1 MDITSRKLHI
11 NGAIQTE
18 LDTISLL
25 LIRGLQELQAMDM
38 NYGSYFMPS
47 QTLSQ
52 GLERMMK
59 VILFLSGKAK
69 KGQLKD
75 KFSHSLNRLWH
86 KLTIEKIVDLI
97 TDPYFDDIL
106 NILSEFGYHA
116 RYYYI
121 SILDGDPL
129 NFNPQEEWENL
140 ENKFLNENPQ
150 RYQMFLNG
158 DDANI
163 LIKEMVR
170 RLQIPIEML
179 INRLSKVIVDYEK
192 SEVGW
197 VVPTTIKFFADI
209 GADSFGK
216 NIYKEWP
223 QSLVTFAKP
232 HKRNWSDF
240 LIRLFHP
247 FRKSKVISKRDYQG
261 EWPFRNVKK
270 VRIEKRMSKS
280 GPLHIITINGFDFA
294 LDGKTAAILKIART
308 HEAGFAVV
316 GKSTQPFL
324 NLAKKL

>member
-1 MDITSRKLHI
+1 MDIISRK
-11 NGAIQTE
+11 NYVTEAIQSE

-59 VILFLSGKAK
+59 VILFLSGKVE
-69 KGQLKD
+69 KGQLRG
-75 KFSHSLNRLWH
+75 KFSHDLNKLWT
-86 KLTIEKIVDLI
+86 KLTTENIVVTIPDS
-97 TDPYFDDIL
+97 YFDDIL
-106 NILSEFGYHA
+106 NILSEFGYNA

-121 SILDGDPL
+121 SILDEEPL
-129 NFNPQEEWENL
+129 NFNPQEEWEKL
-140 ENKFLNENPQ
+140 ESRFLNEDPQ
-150 RYQMFLNG
+150 RYQMLRKG

-170 RLQIPIEML
+170 RLLIPIEIL

-192 SEVGW
+192 REVGW
-197 VVPTTIKFFADI
+197 VVPPVIKSFANI
-209 GADSFGK
+209 GPDTFGK

-223 QSLVTFAKP
+223 QSLEVIAKP
-232 HKRNWSDF
+232 HKRNWRDF
-240 LIRLFHP
+240 LVGLFHP

-261 EWPFRNVKK
+261 EWPFRDAKK
-270 VRIEKRMSKS
+270 VRIEKRMCKR
-280 GPLHIITINGFDFA
+280 GPLHIITVNGFDCA

-316 GKSTQPFL
+316 GISTQPFL
-324 NLAKKL
+324 DLAMKL